1 MSTISLQ
8 VRYQRHAPDEGE
20 EYIEP
25 NFRRAF
31 LDWEL
36 TATEAA
42 LVMVDCWSIHP
53 IVTHQ
58 QRAAQICTDLI
69 APVAEACRRAGVRVV
84 HAPSPGQA
92 KLYEQWTKYACDA
105 ELFGGGGEPP
115 EWPPAEFRNREGDY
129 AQFARPTEP
138 ATKKWIDE
146 ELENRRIID
155 CLEPQ
160 AGDFVV
166 ATGEQLHRL
175 CRHNG
180 VVHLFY
186 CGFAGHR
193 GRPHL
198 RGDGAHRGV
207 DPRGG
212 DDAGVHGDR
221 GGADRGVH
229 RVRERGT
236 AGTGATRTRAATT
249 ATATAVALRAPPSR
263 GRKGHNDNG
272 RRRLQRH

>member
-186 CGFAGHR
+186 CGFAANMCVPGRDYGMRAMQRRGYNVILLRDCTTAIEAGHTYEAMALTEASILEVEMTL
-193 GRPHL
+193 GF
-198 RGDGAHRGV
+198 
-207 DPRGG
+207 
-212 DDAGVHGDR
+212 
-221 GGADRGVH
+221 
-229 RVRERGT
+229 
-236 AGTGATRTRAATT
+236 T
-249 ATATAVALRAPPSR
+249 ATAAELIAACTA
-263 GRKGHNDNG
+263 
-272 RRRLQRH
+272 